1 MNLDTIVHASP
12 DQVSCDLGGEAAILN
27 LHSGVYYSLDPVGA
41 VVWKLIE
48 HPRTVAGIRDAM
60 LGRFEVE
67 PERCELDL
75 FQLFE
80 RLAAEGLIETRD
92 GHS

>member
-1 MNLDTIVHASP
+1 MTLDTIIHASP
-12 DQVSCDLGGEAAILN
+12 DQVSCDLGGEAAVLN
-27 LHSGVYYSLDPVGA
+27 LHTGVYYSLDPVGA

-48 HPRTVAGIRDAM
+48 QPRAVAEIRDAM
-60 LGRFEVE
+60 LGRFEVA

-80 RLAAEGLIETRD
+80 KLAAGGLIETRD

>member
-1 MNLDTIVHASP
+1 
-12 DQVSCDLGGEAAILN
+12 
-27 LHSGVYYSLDPVGA
+27 VGA

-48 HPRTVAGIRDAM
+48 QPRAVADIRDAM

-80 RLAAEGLIETRD
+80 KLAAGGLIETRD
-92 GHS
+92 SHS

>member
-1 MNLDTIVHASP
+1 MTLDTIIHASP
-12 DQVSCDLGGEAAILN
+12 HQVSCDLGGEAAILN
-27 LHSGVYYSLDPVGA
+27 LHTGFYYSLDPVGA
-41 VVWKLIE
+41 AVWKLIE
-48 HPRTVAGIRDAM
+48 QPRAVADIRDAM

-80 RLAAEGLIETRD
+80 KLAAEGLIETRD

>member
-1 MNLDTIVHASP
+1 
-12 DQVSCDLGGEAAILN
+12 
-27 LHSGVYYSLDPVGA
+27 
-41 VVWKLIE
+41 LIE
-48 HPRTVAGIRDAM
+48 QPRTVADIRDAM

-67 PERCELDL
+67 PERCQLDL

-80 RLAAEGLIETRD
+80 KLAAEGLIETRD